1 MLITNHLFTNHHQP
15 ITTNQSLPLHLI
27 KTKPMKKFTF
37 LIAVTV
43 LSISA
48 SAQTYQNAG
57 FEVWV
62 PNTETAQTYQMPQ
75 RWLTV
80 DVVIT
85 FFNEL
90 FGNPGYTVN
99 SVSQT
104 SSAHS
109 GNYAAQMSVAVS
121 TYGDTVGGVVYYC
134 NSADDLLMDKTG
146 FPFAFRPANYTGWY
160 KWNRVGGD
168 TCGLFLIMTKWNTT
182 TQSRDTVAYE
192 ENFVINPASAWTQ
205 YSFPISYIMNI
216 FPDTIFVA
224 AGIASS
230 NPNIGS
236 VFTVDDFA
244 FSGTVP
250 IGINEGAAEIS
261 SVSVFPNPSNGT
273 FTISAASPINTIE
286 IYNVLGEIV
295 YTETAAATD
304 NKQVNL
310 SGQPA
315 GIYLVQVLLAN
326 GKRSVS
332 KISVR

>member
-1 MLITNHLFTNHHQP
+1 
-15 ITTNQSLPLHLI
+15 
-27 KTKPMKKFTF
+27 MKKFTF

-62 PNTETAQTYQMPQ
+62 PNNETAQTYQMPQ
-75 RWLTV
+75 RWLSM
-80 DVVIT
+80 DVLIT

-109 GNYAAQMSVAVS
+109 GNYAVQMSVAIS
-121 TYGDTVGGVVYYC
+121 NYSDTVGGVVYYC
-134 NSADDLLMDKTG
+134 NSADDILMDKTG

-160 KWNRVGGD
+160 KWNRIGGD
-168 TCGLFLIMTKWNTT
+168 TCGLFLIMTKWNTS

-192 ENFVINPASAWTQ
+192 ENFIINSAAAWTQ
-205 YSFPISYIMNI
+205 YSFPISYIMNV

-224 AGIASS
+224 AGISS
-230 NPNIGS
+230 ERPHIGS

-261 SVSVFPNPSNGT
+261 SVSVFPNPFAEQT
-273 FTISAASPINTIE
+273 TLTIKDVQISKGKLE
-286 IYNVLGEIV
+286 IYDVLG
-295 YTETAAATD
+295 
-304 NKQVNL
+304 NKVRSMENL
-310 SGQPA
+310 SGNNFIIAREGLPA
-315 GIYLVQVLLAN
+315 GIYFYTLSEKNSILAK
-326 GKRSVS
+326 GK
-332 KISVR
+332 INCQ